1 MAVTDEQARPVGA
14 LLEGILQGFG
24 IADKVRDAEAL
35 LAWDE
40 VAGPKLAERAKAIRV
55 YRGKL
60 ELAVSSGVWRT
71 HLSFSKQQLLQRLNA
86 QLGRKVIKDLV
97 FVNAPANDGR
107 G

>member
-40 VAGPKLAERAKAIRV
+40 VAGPT
-55 YRGKL
+55 
-60 ELAVSSGVWRT
+60 GVWRT

-97 FVNAPANDGR
+97 FVNASANDGR